1 MSHWRVAQE
10 DIARSR
16 ETVTKLEREIAN
28 VISNSL
34 GLKSLPKQSELPKA
48 FGLWRK
54 DLLRWGVSFNRHPFN
69 PKTFLHS
76 KYFPTVQLIEV
87 AFVNPSTK
95 ITVTGEEIVTF
106 VPMEAVSDV
115 EGQIV
120 APKHVPY
127 AQVAKGYTK
136 FQENDV
142 IWAKITPCMQNGKS
156 AVVRNL
162 KGGIGFGST
171 EFHVLRSR
179 DQQIIIADY
188 IWILLRMDSVRK
200 LAEKYFVGSAG
211 QQRVPIDFLED
222 LVIPLPPL
230 DVQQEIV
237 DMVNRQRQR
246 IAEERKT
253 AEERQIQAVCEL
265 EEMILGI
272 RPVSQ

>member
-1 MSHWRVAQE
+1 LAGSTRSYHQVRGNVA
-10 DIARSR
+10 
-16 ETVTKLEREIAN
+16 KLEGEIAN
-28 VISNSL
+28 VISKAL
-34 GLKSLPKQSELPKA
+34 GLKPLPKQTDLPIA
-48 FGLWRK
+48 FGLCWK
-54 DLLRWGVSFNRHPFN
+54 DLLRWGVSFNRHPLN
-69 PKTFLHS
+69 PKTLLHS
-76 KYFPTVQLIEV
+76 KYFPTVQMIEV

-156 AVVRNL
+156 AVARNL

-171 EFHVLRSR
+171 EFHVLRPR
-179 DQQIIIADY
+179 DQ
-188 IWILLRMDSVRK
+188 
-200 LAEKYFVGSAG
+200 
-211 QQRVPIDFLED
+211 QQRVPVDFLED

-230 DVQQEIV
+230 DVQQQIV
-237 DMVNRQRQR
+237 NMVNRQRQM

-253 AEERQIQAVCEL
+253 AEERQMQAAREV
-265 EEMILGI
+265 EEMLLGI
-272 RPVSQ
+272 RPVR